1 MNPLPVVRSLPLIG
15 NLPELN
21 TTRMRRFF
29 TDTYLTHGPVFEIRV
44 LGMRI
49 VVLAGPEANRYV
61 SGPGRNHFGSYA
73 AWGPLD
79 RHFGV
84 KKSLISADGAEHA
97 AFRRVEG
104 RAYTRSHFTATVDR
118 SAAVAE
124 AELAA
129 VAPGWL
135 PVAPWCKR
143 VVVEQVAQV
152 AVSSTAGPYLNDL
165 LRYVPLALMSHVT
178 RQLPPAVMHL
188 PQVRRARERVWAMVE
203 DIVAQRRRTGPGPT
217 PDLLDDVLAAA
228 AKDPQF
234 WGPLDI
240 RQAVLGAFIAGMDTA
255 ANTLAFAIHELASRP
270 ELVPELLAEVD
281 AAFADGVTGESV
293 HQLPKL
299 VAFLFE
305 VLRVHPIAPA
315 LERHLLEDIEFAGH
329 RLPAGTHVIVATT
342 VTHGLPDLFADPD
355 RFDPSRF
362 SAERAEHRTP
372 GAYVPFGVGTHTCA
386 GRGMAEG
393 LITLDAALLLH
404 RLRFSGDPAYLLR
417 QVARPTPSP
426 DNRLRIQVE
435 GRR

>member
-1 MNPLPVVRSLPLIG
+1 MSSYV
-15 NLPELN
+15 
-21 TTRMRRFF
+21 
-29 TDTYLTHGPVFEIRV
+29 IRGARL
-44 LGMRI
+44 LG
-49 VVLAGPEANRYV
+49 
-61 SGPGRNHFGSYA
+61 
-73 AWGPLD
+73 
-79 RHFGV
+79 
-84 KKSLISADGAEHA
+84 
-97 AFRRVEG
+97 
-104 RAYTRSHFTATVDR
+104 
-118 SAAVAE
+118 
-124 AELAA
+124 
-129 VAPGWL
+129 
-135 PVAPWCKR
+135 
-143 VVVEQVAQV
+143 
-152 AVSSTAGPYLNDL
+152 
-165 LRYVPLALMSHVT
+165 
-178 RQLPPAVMHL
+178 
-188 PQVRRARERVWAMVE
+188 
-203 DIVAQRRRTGPGPT
+203 
-217 PDLLDDVLAAA
+217 
-228 AKDPQF
+228 KDPV
-234 WGPLDI
+234 DI
-240 RQAVLGAFIAGMDTA
+240 
-255 ANTLAFAIHELASRP
+255 
-270 ELVPELLAEVD
+270 
-281 AAFADGVTGESV
+281 AFADGVTGESV

-299 VAFLFE
+299 VAFLVE